1 MTTETNINDLPQA
14 PAPTYGQRAVGMTFN
29 PGGHHQVNE
38 IKSKCADIIDYV
50 NWIRETSDDPE
61 VKRMCSIAITDL
73 QSAQMWAVK
82 AATWTK

>member
-1 MTTETNINDLPQA
+1 MTTETNNETTVHAL
-14 PAPTYGQRAVGMTFN
+14 TYGQKAVGMTFN
-29 PGGHHQVNE
+29 PGGHEQVNA

-50 NWIRETSDDPE
+50 DWIRNSSEDPE

-82 AATWTK
+82 AATWQK

>member
-1 MTTETNINDLPQA
+1 MTKETNINEISQVLS
-14 PAPTYGQRAVGMTFN
+14 YGQKAVGMTFN
-29 PGGHHQVNE
+29 PGGHEQVNA

-50 NWIRETSDDPE
+50 NDIRNSSEDPE

-82 AATWTK
+82 AATWQK